1 MGKIKDI
8 HKSDMFGV
16 FVEIG
21 AGTVISNE
29 LFKVSGASNT
39 VFMSES
45 PYNKEYQELTYN
57 NTDGGKIRSVS
68 FESVRTI
75 LDTWKKMTTE
85 YSSTNDKNYKINTIL
100 VSSFQVGDQ
109 TNKVS
114 THGWIGVMYKEKTLF
129 FHISIHECLTRK
141 TYMKTIGKI
150 GVEILYSFLTKTFP
164 TDCCID
170 IIKDENGN
178 DVDLSFMFALLYE
191 SNEENFIC
199 IKDGK
204 MARME
209 DLFRDQKNIV
219 LFKGSFNPIHN
230 GHINSME
237 VAEEKYESKGVFCIS
252 LDTYQKGIIESSELV
267 RRINMIKK
275 LGYSVIVAKS
285 GYFNSNTEYLRQKF
299 EQQIVYVV
307 GVDTINRTL
316 ESFGIVNPKDVII
329 PANPGKTKEITIKG
343 KNLIDLSVDTFK
355 YNFKNIKFFVFN
367 REGHTLHKS
376 SELIK
381 DFIDIAPEQVE
392 FDKINSTQI
401 RKSENLEDVKNLIHE
416 KIYNLLKAEEPE

>member
-1 MGKIKDI
+1 MGKIKEI
-8 HKSDMFGV
+8 HDSDMFGV

-21 AGTVISNE
+21 AGTVISNN
-29 LFKVSGASNT
+29 LFKVAGASNT
-39 VFMSES
+39 VFMTES
-45 PYNKEYQELTYN
+45 PYNKEFQELKYN

-75 LDTWKKMTTE
+75 LDAWK
-85 YSSTNDKNYKINTIL
+85 SSTYEHSSADGKNYKINTIL

-109 TNKVS
+109 SNKVS
-114 THGWIGVMYKEKTLF
+114 THGWIGVMYKEKTLY
-129 FHISIHECLTRK
+129 FHISIHEPLTRQ
-141 TYMKTIGKI
+141 TYLRTIGKI
-150 GVEILYSFLTKTFP
+150 GVEILYGFLTETFP

-237 VAEEKYESKGVFCIS
+237 VAEKRYESNGVFCIS
-252 LDTYQKGIIESSELV
+252 LDTYQKGIIESSELI

-316 ESFGIVNPKDVII
+316 ESVGIINPKDMVI
-329 PANPGKTKEITIKG
+329 PTNPEIIIKG
-343 KNLIDLSVDTFK
+343 ENLIDVTIERFK
-355 YNFKNIKFFVFN
+355 IHFKKVKFFVFN

-416 KIYNLLKAEEPE
+416 KIYNLLKSESPE